1 MYHTNSYIQ
10 NQYDDFFI
18 LTTTNTDQ
26 NIYSNSNKNGFLNS
40 NYGNGIC
47 EEFNSIPGNG
57 RNEVN
62 YFKED
67 SFEDPDNDF
76 KNKIPDAIS
85 INISDDCSSVSSIVK
100 TNKKFF
106 NIKKEKE
113 KINLF
118 TNIKHDD
125 KNEML
130 YEDQIKRFSKKR
142 NRFKNKDNILKK
154 ILTAFFNFYLLN
166 AINLK
171 LQNLGIKNYF
181 EKFSLNHINKQ
192 NRIII
197 MNMTLKQFIEKNEL
211 YHKQKNPKK
220 KVHHN
225 AYILINLEKCIN
237 PVLKRILNTSLKEL
251 YEAYIN
257 SDEFKVN
264 EINRLKKKNMNDW
277 YINRYIFLSKN
288 FLKCSEQ

>member
-1 MYHTNSYIQ
+1 MYHTNSYTQ
-10 NQYDDFFI
+10 NQYDDFFN
-18 LTTTNTDQ
+18 LTTMNTDQ
-26 NIYSNSNKNGFLNS
+26 NIYSNSNKTGFLNS
-40 NYGNGIC
+40 DYGNDIC
-47 EEFNSIPGNG
+47 EEFNSITRNGNEI
-57 RNEVN
+57 NIPQEN
-62 YFKED
+62 PFED
-67 SFEDPDNDF
+67 SDNGF
-76 KNKIPDAIS
+76 NVKIPDTIS

-100 TNKKFF
+100 TNEKIF
-106 NIKKEKE
+106 NIEKEKE

-125 KNEML
+125 KNEIS
-130 YEDQIKRFSKKR
+130 YEDQIKRFSVKR
-142 NRFKNKDNILKK
+142 DRYKNKDNILKK
-154 ILTAFFNFYLLN
+154 IITAFFNFYLLN

-181 EKFSLNHINKQ
+181 EKFSLNHINKK
-192 NRIII
+192 NKIKI
-197 MNMTLKQFIEKNEL
+197 MNMTLKQFIEKNESS
-211 YHKQKNPKK
+211 KK
-220 KVHHN
+220 KVDHN
-225 AYILINLEKCIN
+225 VYILNILEKYKK

-288 FLKCSEQ
+288 FLKCSE

>member
-1 MYHTNSYIQ
+1 MYHTNSYTQ
-10 NQYDDFFI
+10 NQYDDFFN
-18 LTTTNTDQ
+18 LTTMNTDQ
-26 NIYSNSNKNGFLNS
+26 NIYSNSNKTGFLNS
-40 NYGNGIC
+40 DYGNDIC
-47 EEFNSIPGNG
+47 EEFNSITRNGNEI
-57 RNEVN
+57 NIPQEN
-62 YFKED
+62 PFED
-67 SFEDPDNDF
+67 SDNGF
-76 KNKIPDAIS
+76 NVKIPDTIS

-100 TNKKFF
+100 TNEKIF
-106 NIKKEKE
+106 NIEKEKE

-125 KNEML
+125 KNEIS
-130 YEDQIKRFSKKR
+130 YEDQIKRFSVKR
-142 NRFKNKDNILKK
+142 DRYKNKDNILKK
-154 ILTAFFNFYLLN
+154 IITAFFNFYLLN

-192 NRIII
+192 NKIKI
-197 MNMTLKQFIEKNEL
+197 MNMTLKQFIEKNESS
-211 YHKQKNPKK
+211 KK
-220 KVHHN
+220 KVDHN
-225 AYILINLEKCIN
+225 VYILNILEKYKN

-257 SDEFKVN
+257 SDEFKVD

-288 FLKCSEQ
+288 FLKCSE

>member
-1 MYHTNSYIQ
+1 MYHTNSYTQ
-10 NQYDDFFI
+10 NQYDDFFN
-18 LTTTNTDQ
+18 LTTMNTDQ
-26 NIYSNSNKNGFLNS
+26 NIYSNSNKTGFLNS
-40 NYGNGIC
+40 DYGNDIC
-47 EEFNSIPGNG
+47 EEFNSITRNGNEI
-57 RNEVN
+57 NIPQEN
-62 YFKED
+62 PFED
-67 SFEDPDNDF
+67 SDNGF
-76 KNKIPDAIS
+76 NVKIPDTIS

-100 TNKKFF
+100 TNEKIF
-106 NIKKEKE
+106 NIEKEKE

-125 KNEML
+125 KNEIL

-142 NRFKNKDNILKK
+142 NRYKNKDNILKK
-154 ILTAFFNFYLLN
+154 IITAFFNFYLLN

-171 LQNLGIKNYF
+171 LQSLGIKNYF

-197 MNMTLKQFIEKNEL
+197 MNMTLKQFIEKNEA
-211 YHKQKNPKK
+211 YHKQKNTKK

-225 AYILINLEKCIN
+225 AYILNILEKYKN
-237 PVLKRILNTSLKEL
+237 PVLKMILNTSLKEL

-257 SDEFKVN
+257 SDEFKVD

-288 FLKCSEQ
+288 FLKYSEQ

>member
-10 NQYDDFFI
+10 NQSDDLFI
-18 LTTTNTDQ
+18 LTTMNTDQ

-47 EEFNSIPGNG
+47 EEFNSIPGIG
-57 RNEVN
+57 RNEVI

-106 NIKKEKE
+106 NIEKEKE

-125 KNEML
+125 KNEIL

-142 NRFKNKDNILKK
+142 NRYKNKDNILKK
-154 ILTAFFNFYLLN
+154 IITAFFNFYLLN
-166 AINLK
+166 AINLIF
-171 LQNLGIKNYF
+171 QNIGIKNYF
-181 EKFSLNHINKQ
+181 EKFSLNHINKK
-192 NRIII
+192 NKIKI
-197 MNMTLKQFIEKNEL
+197 MNMTLKQFIEKNEA

-225 AYILINLEKCIN
+225 AYILNILEKYKN
-237 PVLKRILNTSLKEL
+237 PVLKMILNTSLKEL

-257 SDEFKVN
+257 SDEFKVD

>member
-1 MYHTNSYIQ
+1 MYHTNSYTQ
-10 NQYDDFFI
+10 NQYDDFFN
-18 LTTTNTDQ
+18 LTTMNTDQ
-26 NIYSNSNKNGFLNS
+26 NIYSNSNKTGFLNS
-40 NYGNGIC
+40 DYGNDIC
-47 EEFNSIPGNG
+47 EEFNSITRNGNEI
-57 RNEVN
+57 NIPQEN
-62 YFKED
+62 PFED
-67 SFEDPDNDF
+67 SDNGF
-76 KNKIPDAIS
+76 NVKIPDTIS

-100 TNKKFF
+100 TNEKIF
-106 NIKKEKE
+106 NIEKEKE

-125 KNEML
+125 KNEIS
-130 YEDQIKRFSKKR
+130 YEDQIKRFSVKR
-142 NRFKNKDNILKK
+142 DRYKNKDNILKK
-154 ILTAFFNFYLLN
+154 IITAFFNFYLLN

-181 EKFSLNHINKQ
+181 EKFSLNHINKK
-192 NRIII
+192 NKIKI
-197 MNMTLKQFIEKNEL
+197 MNMTLKQFIEKNESS
-211 YHKQKNPKK
+211 KK
-220 KVHHN
+220 KVDHN
-225 AYILINLEKCIN
+225 VYILNILEKYKK

>member
-1 MYHTNSYIQ
+1 MYHTNSYTQ
-10 NQYDDFFI
+10 NQYDDFFN
-18 LTTTNTDQ
+18 LTTMNTDQ
-26 NIYSNSNKNGFLNS
+26 NIYSNSNKTGFLNS
-40 NYGNGIC
+40 DYGNDIC
-47 EEFNSIPGNG
+47 EEFNSITRNGNEI
-57 RNEVN
+57 NIPQEN
-62 YFKED
+62 PFED
-67 SFEDPDNDF
+67 SDNGF
-76 KNKIPDAIS
+76 NVKIPDTIS

-100 TNKKFF
+100 TNEKIF
-106 NIKKEKE
+106 NIEKEKE

-125 KNEML
+125 KNEIS
-130 YEDQIKRFSKKR
+130 YEDQIKRFSVKR
-142 NRFKNKDNILKK
+142 DRYKNKDNILKK
-154 ILTAFFNFYLLN
+154 IITAFFNLYLLN

-197 MNMTLKQFIEKNEL
+197 MNMTLKQFIEKNEA

-225 AYILINLEKCIN
+225 AYILNVLEKCIN

-257 SDEFKVN
+257 SDEFKVD